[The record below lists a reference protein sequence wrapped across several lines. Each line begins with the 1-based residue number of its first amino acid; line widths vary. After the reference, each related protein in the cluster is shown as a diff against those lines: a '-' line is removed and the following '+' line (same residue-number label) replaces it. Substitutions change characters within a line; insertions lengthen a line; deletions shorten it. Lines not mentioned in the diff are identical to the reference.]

1 VQVGNW
7 SKAAGQIVRRF
18 QNRLP
23 AHQEQL
29 RRYNTGARGTIAEM
43 APSPAAGGQIMA
55 RDPVC
60 KMQVDEQ
67 KAPKS
72 EYKGREY
79 YFCSLDCKEQFDN
92 NPQRYAEV
100 A

>member
-1 VQVGNW
+1 M
-7 SKAAGQIVRRF
+7 S
-18 QNRLP
+18 
-23 AHQEQL
+23 
-29 RRYNTGARGTIAEM
+29 
-43 APSPAAGGQIMA
+43 

-67 KAPKS
+67 NAPNS
-72 EYKGREY
+72 IYMNNTY

-92 NPQRYAEV
+92 NPDRYVEA

>member
-1 VQVGNW
+1 M
-7 SKAAGQIVRRF
+7 S
-18 QNRLP
+18 
-23 AHQEQL
+23 
-29 RRYNTGARGTIAEM
+29 
-43 APSPAAGGQIMA
+43 

-67 KAPKS
+67 NALKS
-72 EYKGREY
+72 EYKCDEY

-92 NPQRYAEV
+92 NPERYTKA

>member
-1 VQVGNW
+1 M
-7 SKAAGQIVRRF
+7 
-18 QNRLP
+18 
-23 AHQEQL
+23 
-29 RRYNTGARGTIAEM
+29 T
-43 APSPAAGGQIMA
+43 

-72 EYKGREY
+72 EYKGKEY

-92 NPQRYAEV
+92 DPQRYTQV